1 MEWASVITATK
12 HHVFGTAS
20 RITPSEEHLLTL
32 NFPLVTDD
40 YLVVLDRFTGAFATV
55 ESLEPTVP

>member
-55 ESLEPTVP
+55 ESWEPTVP